1 MPPRIHKTIGPI
13 VYAILYCGIRIW
25 LGPKIAIAG
34 NGLVVIQRISMRLID
49 PVHFH
54 QKIGKTAELNFLKLV
69 T

>member
-1 MPPRIHKTIGPI
+1 MKLLAPLFM
-13 VYAILYCGIRIW
+13 LYCTVEYVCIW